1 MGDREN
7 RIFSEKMA
15 NHLLMVGLILLAGT
29 TMTLSKKDDEDCPF
43 RSGCCGVGLGD
54 VVDVYFHDIDD
65 KRSCQRECRQI
76 EECKFFTMKP
86 DPDDP
91 HDHMKCF
98 LFKTCDPMEA
108 CDDCITGPEL
118 PLYDPDDCFNDDGNY
133 TCETSLEMWLM
144 YIFLMLKILSPVKIN
159 VKCLMTV
166 IGTPFSMS
174 QMHPSPITNAF
185 CSKNAISTNLVRRET
200 GPKNKRKNN
209 RKLW

>member
-1 MGDREN
+1 
-7 RIFSEKMA
+7 MA

-29 TMTLSKKDDEDCPF
+29 TLTLGKKDDEDCPF
-43 RSGCCGVGLGD
+43 GPGSCPVTLD
-54 VVDVYFHDIDD
+54 NVVDVYFHDIDD

-86 DPDDP
+86 DPDSP

-108 CDDCITGPEL
+108 CDDCITDLICP
-118 PLYDPDDCFNDDGNY
+118 Y
-133 TCETSLEMWLM
+133 TILMIALTMMEIILVKLHWTMWLM

-159 VKCLMTV
+159 VKCLMTA
-166 IGTPFSMS
+166 IGIPFSTS

-185 CSKNAISTNLVRRET
+185 CSKNAISTNLVRHVKQD
-200 GPKNKRKNN
+200 PKTKGKTIENCGK
-209 RKLW
+209 KLINLTPF